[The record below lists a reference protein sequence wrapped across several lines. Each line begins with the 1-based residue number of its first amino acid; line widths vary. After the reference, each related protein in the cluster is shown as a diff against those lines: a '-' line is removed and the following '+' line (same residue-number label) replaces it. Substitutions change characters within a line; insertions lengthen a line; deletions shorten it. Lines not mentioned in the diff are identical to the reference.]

1 MPVNKERV
9 RLLVDAL
16 RSGEYEQGV
25 KALRP
30 EDDKYCCVG
39 VGCDVAQKNGI
50 GIDWLPYLGGGWSFD
65 GMTAA
70 FSPALMMW
78 YGFDYRP
85 ERRGD
90 GDPVIGVGRLGL
102 YQITM
107 IGANDTEHWSF
118 EEIAAALEAR
128 YLSDEE

>member
-16 RSGEYEQGV
+16 RSGEYKQGSG
-25 KALRP
+25 ALRP
-30 EDDKYCCVG
+30 EDDKYCCIG
-39 VGCDVAQKNGI
+39 VGCDVARKNGI
-50 GIDWLPYLGGGWSFD
+50 GIDWLPYPGGSWSFD
-65 GMTAA
+65 GTKSI
-70 FSPALMMW
+70 FGPALMMW

-90 GDPVIGVGRLGL
+90 GDPEIGVAKLGGL
-102 YQITM
+102 RITM

-118 EEIAAALEAR
+118 EEIADALEAS
-128 YLSDEE
+128 YLSDEG